1 MANWVLGLKKEKGRN
16 EERNEERKE
25 SRKKKER
32 NNAEGKK
39 GKAKVSNGRKEDNG
53 PTANR
58 QETTREWEVIKRRIT
73 KMKASLTRGEA
84 QAKDPPPTTP
94 NPNPNPS
101 HAGGMAQTKWTKSR
115 RTING
120 KRKKKFEEGKIK
132 KQTQASPGVRL
143 KQRTHRQSYP
153 TPFPTQAMPGA
164 WLKQSEPKVDGL

>member
-39 GKAKVSNGRKEDNG
+39 GKTKVSNGRKEDNG

-58 QETTREWEVIKRRIT
+58 PPREWEVIKRRIT
-73 KMKASLTRGEA
+73 KTNASLTGGEA